1 MIELEI
7 LQIKK
12 LFKKTNGDE
21 VIDLTRRSVS
31 FNGVREGQGR
41 TYVVEEEAVMR
52 VDLIAKIAYQTR
64 SFLCLLLKYN
74 LISNPFSIDLNDTLK
89 IPDSTVLSSLKKEAV
104 NINGSNENWTTATRK
119 KKRVSFITPKTKQD
133 KNRLDYL
140 QQVSGT
146 QVVLPKTKQDKNRLD
161 YLQQVSGTQVVPPN
175 VAKDT
180 SVKVVGGKIVFGTDV
195 TSVKKEDCP
204 DPISR
209 TKLQAAL
216 LKNKIFG

>member
-52 VDLIAKIAYQTR
+52 GDLIAKIAYQTR

-104 NINGSNENWTTATRK
+104 NINGSNENWTTSTRK
-119 KKRVSFITPKTKQD
+119 KKKVSFIT
-133 KNRLDYL
+133 
-140 QQVSGT
+140 
-146 QVVLPKTKQDKNRLD
+146 PKTKQDKNRLD

>member
-52 VDLIAKIAYQTR
+52 GDLIAKIAYQTR

-104 NINGSNENWTTATRK
+104 NINGSNENWTTSTRK

-140 QQVSGT
+140 QQV
-146 QVVLPKTKQDKNRLD
+146 
-161 YLQQVSGTQVVPPN
+161 YGTQVVPPN